1 MIYDMLFII
10 LVNKVLVV
18 LVKFSNSVYD
28 VIVMYN
34 YILILYCKV
43 SWIG

>member
-34 YILILYCKV
+34 YNVYFDIVL
-43 SWIG
+43 